1 MLARRSNKGL
11 SPFRGIESLQ
21 DEMNRLFDDFFS
33 PDERILGEMEFTPSV
48 DISENKDAVVVKAD
62 LPGMEE
68 KDIDV
73 SIAGDVLT
81 IKGERQEESEDKD
94 ENFYRRE
101 RVYGSFSR
109 QIALPKHIKRDAVK
123 AKFKNGVLTV
133 TLPKSDDYKEKE
145 VKIELEK

>member
-11 SPFRGIESLQ
+11 SPFRGIDSLQ
-21 DEMNRLFDDFFS
+21 DEVNRLFEDFFG
-33 PDERILGEMEFTPSV
+33 PDERVLGEVQFTPAV
-48 DISENKDAVVVKAD
+48 DISENKDAVIVKAD

-81 IKGERQEESEDKD
+81 IKGERKEETEDKQED
-94 ENFYRRE
+94 YYRRE
-101 RVYGSFSR
+101 RVYGSFTR
-109 QIALPKHIKRDAVK
+109 QIALPKHIKREDVK